1 VSHSES
7 YTLHPTPFTALFMH
21 FADLTKTL
29 CPTPY
34 ALRPTPLSPSKF
46 QIWPKPNTLTLES
59 QTALSRYLAD
69 LADEVDESGP
79 APDAGHKPDPDR
91 RHASA
96 VSSAETAPSRSH
108 AGSFSSKDG
117 SLHSL
122 HVTSPER
129 KMQTPESPHRKTHTP
144 ESPATSAGRP
154 PVHPSPVMKS
164 KNMHQ
169 VIGLQSPSNNTF
181 SSATKGGVLGAAG
194 GAILRS
200 ESSEGGAV
208 MSAFSSGKWSPLSAS
223 VSPELAPYN
232 RPAGVDGNHLEG
244 VDSLD
249 SLLLSGSGGS
259 SRASTA
265 LMSGFR

>member
-1 VSHSES
+1 MSHSES
-7 YTLHPTPFTALFMH
+7 YTLHPTPLTTLFMH

-96 VSSAETAPSRSH
+96 ISSAETAPSRSH

-117 SLHSL
+117 SVHSL

-129 KMQTPESPHRKTHTP
+129 KMQTPESPHGRTHTP
-144 ESPATSAGRP
+144 ESPATPAGRP

-164 KNMHQ
+164 KNIHQ
-169 VIGLQSPSNNTF
+169 VIGLQSPSNKT
-181 SSATKGGVLGAAG
+181 SSPATQGGVLGAAG
-194 GAILRS
+194 GAIIRS
-200 ESSEGGAV
+200 GSNESGAV
-208 MSAFSSGKWSPLSAS
+208 MSPFSSGKWSASSAS

-232 RPAGVDGNHLEG
+232 RPAGVDGNQLEG